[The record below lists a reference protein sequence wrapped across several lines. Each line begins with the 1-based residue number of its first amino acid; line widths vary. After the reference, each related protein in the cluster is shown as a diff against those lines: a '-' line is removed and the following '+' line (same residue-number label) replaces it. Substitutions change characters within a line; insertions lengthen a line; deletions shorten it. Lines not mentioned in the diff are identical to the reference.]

1 MIKTFGLCRPLYTS
15 QYQTHLLRFMCT
27 TVKPGGTETM
37 ECNTVQE
44 GKAEVLIECNTVKE
58 GKAEVLFPKNVF
70 YNPVQE
76 FNRDLSVAVISQF
89 AKDRLT
95 DSTDGKKSKQSK
107 VKQESDCM
115 KVDQKDEKK
124 DTIDIVKDEKEDTS
138 STDKVKDEKELELE
152 PGKKYDNGIKILEG
166 LSASGL
172 RSVRFGLEIPGVN
185 SIIANDFDENAV
197 SFINKNIEKN
207 NLQELVSSS
216 CDDAAM
222 VMYRNRNP
230 KEHFDVIDLDPYG
243 SPSKFLDA
251 TVQAVKDGG
260 LLCITCTDAAVLC
273 GNAGE
278 TCYSKYGAMSLR
290 TTSCH
295 EMGLRIILQCI
306 ESHANR
312 YSRYIVPLISLSID
326 FYFRVFVRVHTGQG
340 KVKRSASKMAM
351 VYSCNECKSFSLQ
364 RIGAMIPTKG
374 NNFKYSP
381 ATGPPVTDKCEHCG
395 SKHHIGGPIWADPIC
410 DIDFIDSVINRVN
423 DNKDSLKTSERIV
436 GMLTLQKEELQEV
449 PLYFKLDSLFGFVHA
464 ETMPLIQ
471 FRSALLNAGYKV
483 SLSHAMKNSIK
494 TDAPHNVLWDIIRA
508 WVKGH
513 PVKPA
518 RLEDTAIKTLLE
530 KECSTKVSFEEHPE
544 ANPQSRKDKLLRY
557 QANPEPHWGPKA
569 KATRTMSNELQE
581 ERKRKL
587 QGKKGKQKDQIEEEE
602 ENDRKESDGNN
613 EEVKKRK
620 LCESELTDQD
630 QENSACQNEIKIFAG
645 NP

>member
-15 QYQTHLLRFMCT
+15 QYQKDLLRFMCT
-27 TVKPGGTETM
+27 TVKPGSTEKM
-37 ECNTVQE
+37 ECKTVKE
-44 GKAEVLIECNTVKE
+44 EKSEVLIECNTVKE
-58 GKAEVLFPKNVF
+58 GKAEVLYPKNVF

-89 AKDRLT
+89 ARDRLT
-95 DSTDGKKSKQSK
+95 NPAEGKKSKQSK
-107 VKQESDCM
+107 VKEETDCM
-115 KVDQKDEKK
+115 EIDGKDENKE
-124 DTIDIVKDEKEDTS
+124 TIAIVKDEKMET
-138 STDKVKDEKELELE
+138 TDKVQDENEVELE

-207 NLQELVSSS
+207 NLQKLLSSS

-230 KEHFDVIDLDPYG
+230 RDHFDVIDLDPYG

-364 RIGAMIPTKG
+364 RIGALIPTKG
-374 NNFKYSP
+374 SNFKYSP

-410 DIDFIDSVINRVN
+410 DIDFIDRVINRVN

-449 PLYFKLDSLFGFVHA
+449 PLYFKLDSLFGFVHS

-471 FRSALLNAGYKV
+471 FRSALLNAGYRV

-494 TDAPHNVLWDIIRA
+494 TDAPHNVLWDIIRT
-508 WVKGH
+508 WVKDH
-513 PVKPA
+513 PVKPV
-518 RLEDTAIKTLLE
+518 RYEDTAIKTLLE
-530 KECSTKVSFEEHPE
+530 KECTTKVSFEEHPE
-544 ANPQSRKDKLLRY
+544 ANPKSRKDGLLRY
-557 QANPEPHWGPKA
+557 QANPEPHWGPKP
-569 KATRTMSNELQE
+569 KATRAMSNELQE
-581 ERKRKL
+581 ERKRNL
-587 QGKKGKQKDQIEEEE
+587 QGKKSKQKDQMKEEEG
-602 ENDRKESDGNN
+602 NDAKESDSNN

-620 LCESELTDQD
+620 LGGNLKQKTVELD
-630 QENSACQNEIKIFAG
+630 SYKIWHYISLR
-645 NP
+645 N